1 MHPLDRTLN
10 ELETGIDALESDEFE
25 FMNENEWTPET
36 DTEAVFDE
44 VQEMELAAELLGIQS
59 EEELEEFFGKLVKAA
74 GSFIKSPVGKALGGV
89 LKNVART
96 ALPVAGAAL
105 GNLVAPG
112 VGGMIGGKLASMAG
126 RAFGL
131 ELEGM
136 SPQDQEFEV
145 ARRMVRLG
153 GEAARQASRMPV
165 GPPDRVAKDAVLAA
179 AQQHAPGLLGGAAAA
194 GARSGGGRPGGC
206 ACGGRC
212 GGQGG
217 GALRDASGRFARAG
231 GGGGYPG
238 GGGRG
243 GYPGGGRGGFAGGAP
258 MGGYGN
264 QGGGQQG
271 SWFRR
276 NGAIVLVGA

>member
-10 ELETGIDALESDEFE
+10 ELESGIDALDSDEFE
-25 FMNENEWTPET
+25 FMNEAEWTPET

-74 GSFIKSPVGKALGGV
+74 GKFIKGPVGQALGGV

-153 GEAARQASRMPV
+153 GEAARQAAQMPA

-194 GARSGGGRPGGC
+194 GARGGGRPGGC
-206 ACGGRC
+206 KCGGRC

-217 GALRDASGRFARAG
+217 GPQRDASGRFVPRGAAG
-231 GGGGYPG
+231 GGYG

-243 GYPGGGRGGFAGGAP
+243 GYPGGGRGTS
-258 MGGYGN
+258 MGGYG
-264 QGGGQQG
+264 GGAGAQQG

-276 NGAIVLVGA
+276 NGAIVLMGA